1 MEFPKYLYLDTP
13 ENSILCLD
21 DAEEKIAREKGFRD
35 VWGKPADVGG
45 GSDEDERESL
55 KKKLKAAGIP
65 FGGNSGIEKLRELVA
80 EKGL

>member
-35 VWGKPADVGG
+35 VWGKPAE
-45 GSDEDERESL
+45 GSGEDDERETL
-55 KKKLKAAGIP
+55 KRKLKAAGVQ